1 MNSLVL
7 SLTVQ
12 SRWNCQQPITG
23 PPRPPTF
30 WLFPSG
36 LVTATSSATVEPCI
50 FSILFSHTNQPH
62 VLLHYTHKSPVGSS
76 SRHPA
81 KHFQPQPHP
90 FTSIFTITWLLH
102 GQTMSDI
109 SGFLSKTSSMLLL
122 CPSDLLLPDAIRPG
136 DWQRSS
142 THHCSHHHT
151 AHSSSNNT
159 QEWLWVLG
167 INAWQFYST
176 EAELERHKA

>member
-102 GQTMSDI
+102 GQTICLTSLAFSPKHLACCYSVPLIYSYLM
-109 SGFLSKTSSMLLL
+109 LSVLVTGKDPQHTTALTTIPHTPLVT
-122 CPSDLLLPDAIRPG
+122 
-136 DWQRSS
+136 
-142 THHCSHHHT
+142 THRNGSE
-151 AHSSSNNT
+151 S
-159 QEWLWVLG
+159 
-167 INAWQFYST
+167 
-176 EAELERHKA
+176 